1 MCIFSQPKTPAP
13 VAIPEVP
20 KATATE
26 VKQPAAAPQEQD
38 VQVQQSR
45 TEERQKRLRAAQ
57 SNSTLVTGG
66 GGLVDQPATGLKT
79 AFGA

>member
-20 KATATE
+20 KATAVKE
-26 VKQPAAAPQEQD
+26 VSATPQEQD